1 MNRPTSHD
9 TLAALAAHKRLTSP
23 KRSRRALAAIEV
35 LSAKKLSDDQT
46 MASPRVY
53 GPYKARNGYRMVL
66 VDGTARKSMVVPTI
80 AAAEALRADLEQTL
94 VTRGARPL
102 SDALAE
108 YQDFLL
114 HVRGAVTA
122 RTITRAIER
131 FLGEHTSL
139 GAITPA
145 RAAALYEAETRRILD
160 GKGKPVAAASH
171 RTVLAQ
177 CKRLYAW
184 AVEKGYAAQNPF
196 VGIKPVGR
204 PKVGKSQ
211 LRIDEARR
219 FVALALE
226 RAQSGDRA
234 ATCALMA
241 LMLGMRAS
249 EVLCRIVRDLDDA
262 GRVLWITRG
271 KTDNA
276 RRRLHVP
283 DVLRP
288 LLLRLAD
295 GKAPD
300 EYVFGCSPVH
310 PDKPLTDAWLWTR
323 IQKLC
328 KEAGVPR
335 VSTHSLRGLHSTLAL
350 EAGATS
356 SAVAAALGHGSFQI
370 TAKHYAAPGTLDRVR
385 SRVVEEAL
393 VRTVSEP
400 AELDLSS
407 ADPAELARALD
418 RLPSHLRAEL
428 SKALRTHSKDIPPGT
443 SKN

>member
-1 MNRPTSHD
+1 
-9 TLAALAAHKRLTSP
+9 
-23 KRSRRALAAIEV
+23 
-35 LSAKKLSDDQT
+35 

-53 GPYKARNGYRMVL
+53 GPYRARNGFRMVL

-80 AAAEALRADLEQTL
+80 AAAEALRTDLEQTL
-94 VTRGARPL
+94 IARGARSM

-108 YQDFLL
+108 YQDYLL
-114 HVRGAVTA
+114 RVRGAVTA
-122 RTITRAIER
+122 RNITRAIER
-131 FLGEHTSL
+131 FLGEDTSL

-160 GKGKPVAAASH
+160 GKGQPVAAASH
-171 RTVLAQ
+171 RTVLGQ
-177 CKRLYAW
+177 CKRFYAW
-184 AVEKGYAAQNPF
+184 AVEKGYAAHNPF
-196 VGIKPVGR
+196 AAIKPVGK
-204 PKVGKSQ
+204 PKVGKAQ

-226 RAQSGDRA
+226 RAQAGDRA

-249 EVLCRIVRDLDDA
+249 EVLCRIVRDLDDS

-276 RRRLHVP
+276 RRRLNVP

-288 LLLRLAD
+288 LLLRCAE
-295 GKAPD
+295 GKSPD
-300 EYVFGCSPVH
+300 EFLFGQSPIH

-328 KEAGVPR
+328 QEAGVPR
-335 VSTHSLRGLHSTLAL
+335 ISTHSLRGLHSTLAL

-370 TAKHYAAPGTLDRVR
+370 TAKHYAAPGTVERVR
-385 SRVVEEAL
+385 SRLVEEAL
-393 VRTVSEP
+393 VRSVSEP

-428 SKALRTHSKDIPPGT
+428 RKALRTHSKDIPPGT